1 MTHGH
6 LCQRPVFSVGVS
18 QHMHKIINL
27 WKIELNWSSKL
38 RDSNGRNI
46 HPCHTELCA
55 FRCLI
60 SRRHAWGHE
69 IKFKYFSGK
78 LLLSRK
84 LRYFREY
91 CSLNSLFFFTQKR
104 LLLKL
109 SQIFQNT
116 TLPFTVFWGPPSVWA
131 RACVCCP
138 WRWVHFCHV
147 VVLCT
152 LLMTKFTL

>member
-18 QHMHKIINL
+18 QHMHKTINL

-91 CSLNSLFFFTQKR
+91 CSLNSLFFFLHKKGFFLNCHKSFKIR
-104 LLLKL
+104 LFHLLY
-109 SQIFQNT
+109 FGA
-116 TLPFTVFWGPPSVWA
+116 LPLYE
-131 RACVCCP
+131 RA
-138 WRWVHFCHV
+138 HAY
-147 VVLCT
+147 VVLEGESIFV
-152 LLMTKFTL
+152 M